1 MNALEARAD
10 RRAARM
16 SPEQLA
22 LNTALLLARALLP
35 RGAARERERVWL
47 AEAER
52 RRLVEASVQL
62 SRRLMA
68 RVDARERWET

>member
-22 LNTALLLARALLP
+22 LDTALLLARALLP
-35 RGAARERERVWL
+35 RGEARAREVAWL

-52 RRLVEASVQL
+52 QRLVEASVQL
-62 SRRLMA
+62 SRRIMA